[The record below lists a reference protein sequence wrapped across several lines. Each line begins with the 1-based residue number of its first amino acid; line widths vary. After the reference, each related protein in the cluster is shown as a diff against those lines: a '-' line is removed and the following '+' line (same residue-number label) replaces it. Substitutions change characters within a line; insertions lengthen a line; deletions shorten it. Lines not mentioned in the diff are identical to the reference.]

1 MLAGWPNNIIH
12 DQACITWSARGCRR
26 FGPEIVRLLPMHF
39 QANRTLPFAKPTK
52 TSTARGGENLLEGTS
67 WIVVEFITQ
76 SLSGPMRRDWQPVA
90 EIREHEIETCSF
102 NVEEMHLGYK
112 QDAKTQLK

>member
-26 FGPEIVRLLPMHF
+26 FGLEIVRLLPMHF

-67 WIVVEFITQ
+67 WIVVEFYAMHYAITEWPNAERLAA
-76 SLSGPMRRDWQPVA
+76 SDGNTRTRDRDLLLQCG
-90 EIREHEIETCSF
+90 R
-102 NVEEMHLGYK
+102 
-112 QDAKTQLK
+112 DAPWV